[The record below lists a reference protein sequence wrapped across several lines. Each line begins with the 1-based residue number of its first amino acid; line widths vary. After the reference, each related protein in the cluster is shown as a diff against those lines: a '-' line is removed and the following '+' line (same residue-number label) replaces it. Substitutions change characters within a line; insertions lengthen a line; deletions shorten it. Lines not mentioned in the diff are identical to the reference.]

1 MPDKEGTPM
10 ASPTIVRSPYLHRVE
25 LVTDLIKT
33 HSKLGD
39 KAAGELAVHIL
50 HELNSIPEKVR

>member
-1 MPDKEGTPM
+1 M

-25 LVTDLIKT
+25 LVTEIIKT

-50 HELNSIPEKVR
+50 HELNSIPEKIR